1 VAVLGGGLALV
12 ILAYRRMPAGAL
24 PLPGWAA
31 RLHIQGS
38 AIPYGVAIAAAAL
51 AIYPSTVWYATVSH

>member
-1 VAVLGGGLALV
+1 
-12 ILAYRRMPAGAL
+12 MPAGAL